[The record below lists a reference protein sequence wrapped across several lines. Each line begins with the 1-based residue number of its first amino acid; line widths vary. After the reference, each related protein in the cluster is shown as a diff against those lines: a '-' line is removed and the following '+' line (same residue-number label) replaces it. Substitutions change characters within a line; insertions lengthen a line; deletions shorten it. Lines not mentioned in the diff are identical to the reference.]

1 MIVETSDLKPSSDSS
16 DDSSSAGG
24 GGGAGGFGGA
34 FLIVGFGEGAVFGG
48 AGFGRNTGFS

>member
-16 DDSSSAGG
+16 DDSSAG

-34 FLIVGFGEGAVFGG
+34 FLTVGFGEGAVFGG
-48 AGFGRNTGFS
+48 AGFGGATGFS